1 MYNFMSYSLPIVYKT
16 IYEMSNNLK
25 DEIIESIIRN
35 EEVLQKIFD
44 GMFAP
49 NSEVSLY
56 CVRIIG
62 NILAERDDFSEVF
75 MKYQIL
81 DRVSVLLHN
90 QSVSVQGEDSS
101 LRSNRQTMRKDIFW
115 LLSNYICDASSA
127 NYVLNHEDLRK
138 KILAHYRS
146 ESNWAI
152 RTEIYYTISYLM

>member
-1 MYNFMSYSLPIVYKT
+1 M
-16 IYEMSNNLK
+16 
-25 DEIIESIIRN
+25 
-35 EEVLQKIFD
+35 LQKIFD

-49 NSEVSLY
+49 NPEVSLY

-62 NILAERDDFSEVF
+62 NILAERDDFSEIF

-90 QSVSVQGEDSS
+90 QSISAQGEDAS

-138 KILAHYRS
+138 KIFALYRS
-146 ESNWAI
+146 ESNLAT
-152 RTEIYYTISYLM
+152 RTEIYYTISYLMYYGDRYRIYKLALSENILAQCSHDIEVENQ